1 MNWAI
6 ARLNGTGEETGL
18 KLTFVLVHGSMHDG
32 SCWDGVITELNRQ
45 GHVAYAPT
53 LAGHG
58 EEAGNF
64 FTRTD
69 CVESVV
75 DYILERDIRDFILA
89 GHSFAGIV
97 IPGVA
102 EQVSDRI
109 NRVVFQNA
117 MVMEDG
123 EAIYD
128 VIPPVHQ
135 QMFDAVIKRD
145 GERANWILPFDV
157 FRERFINDADLEMAK
172 KVYSR
177 LRPICAYSQ
186 QEKIPMRGFQRLQVP
201 TSYINFTDDI
211 VLPHG
216 EYAWYPRMADRL
228 GLCRVVQKPGSHEV
242 CYTNP
247 ELLAEALVEA
257 GRP

>member
-1 MNWAI
+1 M
-6 ARLNGTGEETGL
+6 

-32 SCWDGVITELNRQ
+32 SCWDQVIAELNRQ

-53 LAGHG
+53 MAGHG
-58 EEAGNF
+58 EDAGNF
-64 FTRTD
+64 FTQAD
-69 CVESVV
+69 CVKSVV
-75 DYILERDIRDFILA
+75 DYVIERDIRDFVLA

-97 IPGVA
+97 IPNVA
-102 EQVSDRI
+102 EQLSDRV

-123 EAIYD
+123 ECIYD
-128 VIPPVHQ
+128 VIPSGYQ
-135 QMFDAVIKRD
+135 QMFDALIKRE
-145 GERANWILPFDV
+145 GESANWLLPFDV
-157 FRERFINDADLEMAK
+157 FRERFINDADMETAK
-172 KVYSR
+172 EVYAR
-177 LRPICAYSQ
+177 LRPVCVYSQ
-186 QEKIPMRGFQRLQVP
+186 KEKIRMQGFQRLQVP
-201 TSYINFTDDI
+201 RSYINFTDDT

-216 EYAWYPRMADRL
+216 DLAWYPRMADRL

-247 ELLAEALVEA
+247 KILAEALIEA

>member
-1 MNWAI
+1 M
-6 ARLNGTGEETGL
+6 

-32 SCWDGVITELNRQ
+32 SCWEQVIAELNRH

-53 LAGHG
+53 MAGHG
-58 EEAGNF
+58 EEGGNF
-64 FTRTD
+64 FTHAD
-69 CVESVV
+69 CVKSVV
-75 DYILERDIRDFILA
+75 DYILERDIHDFVLA

-97 IPGVA
+97 IPNVA
-102 EQVSDRI
+102 EQLPNRI

-123 EAIYD
+123 ECIYD

-135 QMFDAVIKRD
+135 QMFDAIVKKD
-145 GERANWILPFDV
+145 GERASWLLPFEV
-157 FRERFINDADLEMAK
+157 FRERFINDADLETARQ
-172 KVYSR
+172 VYAR
-177 LRPICAYSQ
+177 LSPVCAYSQ
-186 QEKIPMRGFQRLQVP
+186 KEKIPMRGFQRLQVP
-201 TSYINFTDDI
+201 RSYINFTDDI

-216 EYAWYPRMADRL
+216 DYAWYPRMAARL

-247 ELLAEALVEA
+247 ALLAEALIEA

>member
-1 MNWAI
+1 M
-6 ARLNGTGEETGL
+6 

-32 SCWDGVITELNRQ
+32 SCWDGVITELNRL

-64 FTRTD
+64 FTRAD
-69 CVESVV
+69 CVKSVV
-75 DYILERDIRDFILA
+75 DYILEKDIRDFILA

-102 EQVSDRI
+102 EQIPDRI

-117 MVMEDG
+117 MVLEDG
-123 EAIYD
+123 ESIYD

-157 FRERFINDADLEMAK
+157 FRERFINDADLETAEQ
-172 KVYSR
+172 VYAQ
-177 LRPICAYSQ
+177 LRAICAYSQ
-186 QEKIPMRGFQRLQVP
+186 QEKIPMRGFHRLQVP

-247 ELLAEALVEA
+247 ELLAEALIEA

>member
-1 MNWAI
+1 M
-6 ARLNGTGEETGL
+6 

-32 SCWDGVITELNRQ
+32 SCWEQVIGELNSQ

-64 FTRTD
+64 FTRAD
-69 CVESVV
+69 CVKSVL
-75 DYILERDIRDFILA
+75 DYILERDISDFILA

-102 EQVSDRI
+102 EQLPERV

-117 MVMEDG
+117 MVLDDG
-123 EAIYD
+123 ESIYD

-157 FRERFINDADLEMAK
+157 FRDRFINDADLETAR
-172 KVYSR
+172 KVYAQ

-186 QEKIPMRGFQRLQVP
+186 KEKIPMRGFERLQVP
-201 TSYINFTDDI
+201 RSYINFTDDI

-247 ELLAEALVEA
+247 EVLAEALIEA